1 MIQKHRLNLS
11 GIVFAIPAVALVGT
25 FFLYPLIRVGVMS
38 LQHYSVLGENAFV
51 GLSNYRATLTDG
63 EFWASLWNTVIYTAI
78 VTPMIFLPA
87 FFVAILL
94 SSTSSTTVFLRTV
107 FFVPVAISFVA
118 ASYIWIWIYQDSY
131 GVLNYVLMKAGVL
144 ASPVHWLGR
153 TWLARLMVSLM
164 ISWKTFGL
172 SMIIIVAGL
181 QGIPAEVYE
190 AADIDGASPWQRLSR
205 ITLPLIRPTLL
216 LALILSLAGSF
227 KAFDQFV
234 IMTSGGPMRSTQTVV
249 MYINKLGFE
258 RYDLGHGAAVSVM
271 FLILLL
277 SLSYQQLRLGGYFD
291 E

>member
-1 MIQKHRLNLS
+1 
-11 GIVFAIPAVALVGT
+11 
-25 FFLYPLIRVGVMS
+25 
-38 LQHYSVLGENAFV
+38 
-51 GLSNYRATLTDG
+51 
-63 EFWASLWNTVIYTAI
+63 
-78 VTPMIFLPA
+78 
-87 FFVAILL
+87 
-94 SSTSSTTVFLRTV
+94 
-107 FFVPVAISFVA
+107 
-118 ASYIWIWIYQDSY
+118 
-131 GVLNYVLMKAGVL
+131 MKAGVL